1 MAVQW
6 NWFRENGLI
15 EPMAGNRFHVRTEK
29 FREAVRSLANE
40 LLEIEATGDFG
51 RAEKLLARYG
61 KSTPEIEAVSAMLT
75 DIPVDIRPRFAAA
88 GEK

>member
-1 MAVQW
+1 VQW
-6 NWFRENGLI
+6 NWFREKGLI
-15 EPMAGNRFHVRTEK
+15 EPTTGGRFRVRTEK

-40 LLEIEATGDFG
+40 LLEIEATGDFARG
-51 RAEKLLARYG
+51 ERVLTRYG
-61 KSTPEIEAVSAMLT
+61 KSTPEIASTTARLT